1 MADVEFKKLANEMAG
16 KQRGSSSILLLV
28 VVTLVVIIVMW
39 AAVTELDSVVRGS
52 GKTVSEAQNQL
63 VQSSEPGIIKKRYFN
78 EGDFVTRGQVLF
90 DIDPID
96 AKSQLEQI
104 QKRYA
109 SLTIKTI
116 RLRAEVQNT
125 EPNFPQELVN
135 TAPTA
140 ISTELALYNA
150 RIDDLNTKVAILDQ
164 RRLQKLNEIEELE
177 IMYNTALKGLSLIRQ
192 EISTLEPLVKS
203 GLAPET
209 RLITLQRQEE
219 ESLGSADSAKSGQD
233 RLRSGLDE
241 IDQQLKA
248 ERQNYITK
256 SLTDLSALEGE
267 IAEMTARIPALED
280 RVIRTSVKSPVD
292 GVINRLNYA
301 TADAYVRTGDVLL
314 EIVPTGSE
322 LIVETRIDP
331 KDIAEIVIGQ
341 SVKISLTAYDPMRY
355 GRIEGKVV
363 NISADAINDKQTGEQ
378 YYLVDVSIES
388 ELYEDSGQE
397 VTILPGM
404 VASIDVLSGKR
415 TILDYFWQPI
425 AKTKVKL
432 LETNVIFG
440 IKIAPSIL
448 SNGGKYDT
456 CFSVNK

>member
-1 MADVEFKKLANEMAG
+1 M
-16 KQRGSSSILLLV
+16 
-28 VVTLVVIIVMW
+28 

-104 QKRYA
+104 QKGTHPNNKND
-109 SLTIKTI
+109 LIKGGSS
-116 RLRAEVQNT
+116 NT

-280 RVIRTSVKSPVD
+280 RVI
-292 GVINRLNYA
+292 
-301 TADAYVRTGDVLL
+301 
-314 EIVPTGSE
+314 
-322 LIVETRIDP
+322 
-331 KDIAEIVIGQ
+331 
-341 SVKISLTAYDPMRY
+341 
-355 GRIEGKVV
+355 
-363 NISADAINDKQTGEQ
+363 
-378 YYLVDVSIES
+378 
-388 ELYEDSGQE
+388 
-397 VTILPGM
+397 
-404 VASIDVLSGKR
+404 
-415 TILDYFWQPI
+415 
-425 AKTKVKL
+425 
-432 LETNVIFG
+432 
-440 IKIAPSIL
+440 
-448 SNGGKYDT
+448 
-456 CFSVNK
+456 